1 MQGIYFEDKNK
12 MLEAWEQLEK
22 IVLFLHDNGTEYYT
36 YINGNY
42 IVIELYTKYDEV
54 VLNWIEENKYK
65 LADMPN
71 NDIEE
76 L

>member
-1 MQGIYFEDKNK
+1 MQGIYFKDKNK
-12 MLEAWEQLEK
+12 MFAAWQQLEK
-22 IVLFLHDNGTEYYT
+22 NVLFLHDNGTVYYT

-65 LADMPN
+65 LVEIPN
-71 NDIEE
+71 NDIQE
-76 L
+76 

>member
-12 MLEAWEQLEK
+12 MFAAWEQLEK
-22 IVLFLHDNGTEYYT
+22 IVLFLHEIGTEYYT

-65 LADMPN
+65 LVEIPN

>member
-1 MQGIYFEDKNK
+1 MQGIYFEDKK
-12 MLEAWEQLEK
+12 LMFAAWEQLEK
-22 IVLFLHDNGTEYYT
+22 IVLFLHDTGTLYYT
-36 YINGNY
+36 YINGNC

-65 LADMPN
+65 LVEIPN